1 MFVLIFLLFLS
12 YMTIKIAQEP
22 CICFFFV
29 FFFLLCGE
37 KRDGD
42 LFHVLFVVVG
52 I

>member
-1 MFVLIFLLFLS
+1 M
-12 YMTIKIAQEP
+12 
-22 CICFFFV
+22 CFFFA